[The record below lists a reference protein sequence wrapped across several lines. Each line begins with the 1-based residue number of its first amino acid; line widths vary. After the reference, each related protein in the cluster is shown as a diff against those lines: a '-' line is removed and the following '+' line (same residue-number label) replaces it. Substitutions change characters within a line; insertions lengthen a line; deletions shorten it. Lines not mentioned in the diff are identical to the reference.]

1 MTYSTWLFVK
11 TLKMC
16 SSASGAK
23 PRHSLELAITPA
35 TNVPWPT
42 PVEREESDTGLA
54 KSPAGQLQFLIYIL
68 TGNCQ
73 FLCPDTQNLFMTTH
87 LFICLSII
95 SLYLS
100 INPSIQPI
108 NPTNQPI
115 IPSHPS
121 NPSIHPT
128 NQPTHPPHLSI
139 QTTHPSNP
147 PIHRHIGNFAREN
160 PRRNEE
166 CIFLMLFL

>member
-1 MTYSTWLFVK
+1 MTYSTWLFVN

-108 NPTNQPI
+108 NPTKQPTHHT
-115 IPSHPS
+115 IPP
-121 NPSIHPT
+121 IHPT
-128 NQPTHPPHLSI
+128 NPPIPHIHSTHPSIQPTHT
-139 QTTHPSNP
+139 QT
-147 PIHRHIGNFAREN
+147 HR
-160 PRRNEE
+160 
-166 CIFLMLFL
+166 